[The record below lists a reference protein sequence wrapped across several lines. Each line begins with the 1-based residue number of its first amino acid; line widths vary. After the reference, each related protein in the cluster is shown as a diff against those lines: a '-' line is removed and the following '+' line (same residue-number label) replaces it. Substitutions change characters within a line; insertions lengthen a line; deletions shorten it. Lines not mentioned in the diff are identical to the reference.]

1 MHSQHVALVLNTF
14 KCMILMNV
22 ILPALS
28 ACYSSRY
35 AQLQLTVCTASKSV
49 TLLNGIALHAISSRN
64 GDTAFVRG
72 SYVPAGHR
80 MQLLDYHTDVLH
92 HVGNG
97 QWQHHTSEQFKRQL
111 SLQNSAGDLFS

>member
-1 MHSQHVALVLNTF
+1 MHDTDECDL
-14 KCMILMNV
+14 
-22 ILPALS
+22 
-28 ACYSSRY
+28 ACIVSM
-35 AQLQLTVCTASKSV
+35 LQLKVCTASKCV
-49 TLLNGIALHAISSRN
+49 MLLSGIALHAISSPNPVVPISGHN

-72 SYVPAGHR
+72 AYVPAGHR

>member
-1 MHSQHVALVLNTF
+1 MHGSDECDLACIVSMLQF
-14 KCMILMNV
+14 K
-22 ILPALS
+22 A
-28 ACYSSRY
+28 
-35 AQLQLTVCTASKSV
+35 CTASKSV
-49 TLLNGIALHAISSRN
+49 MLLNGMALYAISSPNPVVPIR
-64 GDTAFVRG
+64 GRTDDTAFARG
-72 SYVPAGHR
+72 SYVSAGHR

>member
-1 MHSQHVALVLNTF
+1 MHGSDESDL
-14 KCMILMNV
+14 
-22 ILPALS
+22 
-28 ACYSSRY
+28 ACIVSM
-35 AQLQLTVCTASKSV
+35 LQLKLCTASKSV
-49 TLLNGIALHAISSRN
+49 MSLSGSALHAISSPNPVVSICSCN
-64 GDTAFVRG
+64 GDTAFARG

-97 QWQHHTSEQFKRQL
+97 QWQHHTSEQFKRHL